1 MARVLTVRGA
11 LILAAR
17 MLCPFLAYPDWGD
30 WSGCQLGRLERL
42 PDEIVT
48 ERGNTTLYFSLMTS
62 LLISVVFS
70 LSLGYGVGL
79 SATAPWVGCMRRFAL
94 KNDRRD

>member
-1 MARVLTVRGA
+1 
-11 LILAAR
+11 
-17 MLCPFLAYPDWGD
+17 
-30 WSGCQLGRLERL
+30 LERL
-42 PDEIVT
+42 PDEIVI

-79 SATAPWVGCMRRFAL
+79 SATALWVGCMRRFAL
-94 KNDRRD
+94 KNDRCD